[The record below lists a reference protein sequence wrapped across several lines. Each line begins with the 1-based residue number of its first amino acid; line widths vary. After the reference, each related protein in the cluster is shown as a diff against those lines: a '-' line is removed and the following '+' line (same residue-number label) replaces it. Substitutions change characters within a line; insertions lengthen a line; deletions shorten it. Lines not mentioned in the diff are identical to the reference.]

1 MRVSRV
7 QAAKNRQAVID
18 VASHLFREHGFDGIG
33 LKGLMEGAGLT
44 QGAFYK
50 QFESKDDLAAQASK
64 QAFESARQRWLEA
77 AAAKPE
83 DPLRAVIAFYLSLG
97 HREEKSDLCP
107 VVALGADAARQ
118 SPDVKASFEAG
129 IKEHLEM
136 VSPWIHEGGGDAAKS
151 KAMAI
156 LATMV
161 GAVVL
166 ARAVNNEQLSKRFL
180 DAAAESVLAGS
191 FCRDTQ

>member
-7 QAAKNRQAVID
+7 QAEKNRQAVID
-18 VASHLFREHGFDGIG
+18 VASQLFREHGFDGIG
-33 LKGLMEGAGLT
+33 LKDLMEGAGLT

-50 QFESKDDLAAQASK
+50 QFASKDDLAAQASK
-64 QAFESARQRWLEA
+64 QAFESARQWWLEA

-97 HREEKSDLCP
+97 HREEWAEGCP
-107 VVALGADAARQ
+107 IVALGADAARQ
-118 SPDVKASFEAG
+118 GPDVKASFEAG
-129 IKEHLEM
+129 IKKHLEM
-136 VSPWIHEGGGDAAKS
+136 VSPWIAEGGGDAAKS

-156 LATMV
+156 LSTMV
-161 GAVVL
+161 GALVL
-166 ARAVNNEQLSKRFL
+166 ARAVNDEKLAKQFL

-191 FCRDTQ
+191 FSRETQ